1 MTIEELVESYGVT
14 LAYFDNELWPRPGI
28 YIDDIKIIFVNKS
41 LSEEAMKKV
50 VYHELGHLEHDSSQY
65 QRRHEQFELQ
75 ANRNM
80 IRLLLEEELRESDY
94 EFNYVNF
101 MQRHQLNTVAD
112 ECMVIDE
119 YYNLMD
125 IVLKKLRAI
134 TESH

>member
-28 YIDDIKIIFVNKS
+28 YIDEINVIFINKL
-41 LSEEAMKKV
+41 LSDEAMKKV

-65 QRRHEQFELQ
+65 NRRHEQFELQ
-75 ANRNM
+75 ANRHM

-94 EFNYVNF
+94 DEFNYVNF

-125 IVLKKLRAI
+125 IV
-134 TESH
+134 